1 MVRTFSRDF
10 RSIFRVFS
18 RKINKRVILMS
29 RRRMKTFGVF
39 RSIYSGIRHLKIMMD
54 EMSRLLCTLP
64 HWVLRRLL
72 SPHTVWKFRNFTLI
86 IFFLKKK
93 KFVKMTFLLIIV
105 LWNGFTNFSSE
116 SKLLLFPHC
125 VTQPHSPSIS
135 LKSII
140 TCLSMENHAMIKR
153 TFTVPFNKN
162 CKKDSLLL
170 ISRKI
175 TVKAKL
181 HYLDKYLI

>member
-10 RSIFRVFS
+10 WSIFRMFS

-29 RRRMKTFGVF
+29 WRRMKTFGVF

-72 SPHTVWKFRNFTLI
+72 SPHTVWKIKNFTLI
-86 IFFLKKK
+86 IFLEKIREINFAKNCSVKWFHEFFKWVNFL
-93 KFVKMTFLLIIV
+93 
-105 LWNGFTNFSSE
+105 GF
-116 SKLLLFPHC
+116 FPHWE
-125 VTQPHSPSIS
+125 TQPPSPSIS

-162 CKKDSLLL
+162 CKKDSLQL
-170 ISRKI
+170 ISRK
-175 TVKAKL
+175 KNHSKSKMKL
-181 HYLDKYLI
+181 FG